1 MVTWGNNQFYI
12 NGEPLEIHA
21 GSIHYFRSLPE
32 RWYELLLKLKQCG
45 LNTVE
50 TYCAGNLHE

>member
-1 MVTWGNNQFYI
+1 MVTWGNRQFYI

-32 RWYELLLKLKQCG
+32 KWPELLLKLKQCG
-45 LNTVE
+45 LNAVE
-50 TYCAGNLHE
+50 TYCAWN